1 MPKKKKI
8 AYEYDKSIT
17 TYFEEISKYST
28 LSKDEELSL
37 WRRYKKNND
46 LGARDKLISSN
57 LKFVANVAKGY
68 QGLGLPYSDLIAE
81 GNVGLLKAMEKFDGE
96 RGYKVISYS
105 VWWINQSILEAL
117 KKRNKIA
124 SEELPKDYEKQPQ
137 EDEIYAPNSIPN
149 SNDLFIDDSVDI
161 FREGEISDTVKFL
174 MKHLSEREKHIVTEY
189 YGLNGKK
196 PKTLSEIGLGIGLTK
211 ERVRQINDK
220 ALKKLRFEAM
230 NNSITMDIYK

>member
-1 MPKKKKI
+1 MPKKKKLV
-8 AYEYDKSIT
+8 YEYDKSIT
-17 TYFEEISKYST
+17 TYFEEISKYSS

-37 WRRYKKNND
+37 WRKYKNEND
-46 LGARDKLISSN
+46 MRARDLLVSSN

-68 QGLGLPYSDLIAE
+68 QGLGIPYSDLIAE

-117 KKRNKIA
+117 KKRNSIE
-124 SEELPKDYEKQPQ
+124 SEELPQDYEKQP
-137 EDEIYAPNSIPN
+137 EDDDIYAPNAMGN
-149 SNDLFIDDSVDI
+149 SNDKFIEESSDI
-161 FREGEISDTVKFL
+161 FKDKEINDAVKFL
-174 MKHLSEREKHIVTEY
+174 VNHLSEREKTIVTQY

-196 PKTLSEIGLGIGLTK
+196 PKTLDEIGKGIGLTK

-220 ALKKLRFEAM
+220 ALKKLRHQAM
-230 NNSITMDIYK
+230 NNSITNDIYK